1 MLLLLLLLLLLSS
14 IVLVVRK
21 IVLVSTV
28 GSVRVRTI
36 VLSILGTI
44 ISSTGSARS
53 SRYSRWSLSRLAS
66 RRLLL
71 VMVAVSTV
79 AAIVMTIAAAITTI
93 AMLRWILLESLILLP
108 HIGQEIFAE
117 LFGSLNIVWIGA
129 TVSRSV
135 WAA

>member
-44 ISSTGSARS
+44 ISSTGSTRS